1 VTLGTMSERP
11 NRAKRATPARQTAEE
26 NENDKHK
33 RRQKRR
39 QTSKSPPARGRASKP
54 IRKSGKV
61 RQAAEKRTKGKSPP
75 PRNNQK
81 SPPPPISRRES
92 ASDKELLTRQV
103 STPLTFKDVEGRPIL
118 LRLSL
123 FDASK
128 TSAPKFTSLFHIGG
142 SNEFVT
148 DLHYT
153 SSFDDFR
160 EAVVKILVPTK
171 KTLAAHR
178 NTGVELYTSKE
189 PQKEAFRTTKK
200 EDDLMAVMND
210 ENWNQAILF
219 KSYKV
224 FNDSVADDSE
234 SDSDDI
240 ECCRLDVLVCTKD
253 IKDDVAVVVT
263 GGNTTGVN
271 RNRNSKNT
279 IRDDETRVE
288 VFLMGMAMSEENDDD
303 TAVEKVYK
311 IPGHCDAIHKIISPP
326 SWWRQADRVG

>member
-1 VTLGTMSERP
+1 
-11 NRAKRATPARQTAEE
+11 
-26 NENDKHK
+26 
-33 RRQKRR
+33 
-39 QTSKSPPARGRASKP
+39 
-54 IRKSGKV
+54 
-61 RQAAEKRTKGKSPP
+61 
-75 PRNNQK
+75 
-81 SPPPPISRRES
+81 
-92 ASDKELLTRQV
+92 
-103 STPLTFKDVEGRPIL
+103 
-118 LRLSL
+118 
-123 FDASK
+123 
-128 TSAPKFTSLFHIGG
+128 
-142 SNEFVT
+142 
-148 DLHYT
+148 
-153 SSFDDFR
+153 
-160 EAVVKILVPTK
+160 VKILVLTK

-271 RNRNSKNT
+271 RNRSSKNT

-311 IPGHCDAIHKIISPP
+311 IPGHRDAIHILSLPPPGGDKRIEWGDVYHGAKQIAAGDKRYLFSGTTQNMLGGGSTIMVQLDHANSEVTKLEPNSDELWKILRKRRDMNLKKKPNECQDTHAAFIRISFSKKMDDDSSYMPP
-326 SWWRQADRVG
+326 AVELSQPPFGSQDSAAAFDPLNLCLYVVENNIQDDEDVFEF